1 MLKKIISG
9 GQTGADRAAIDLA
22 IKLSIPHGGW
32 IPKGRKTESGPLP
45 LKYQLMEMETAD
57 YPSRTKM
64 NIIDSQ
70 GTVILSRGRLTG
82 GSELTEVFAKVVGK
96 PICHIDLTQNDSFE
110 AAIILQSFIMENQI
124 EVLNVAGPRA
134 SHDPEIYFDVRSILE
149 AVFYM
154 MFLDSTQ
161 EETIKALI
169 IPASIKEEFPK
180 TKDAAVELIVADL
193 PLKTKTF
200 IARLADEKIQYLYFG
215 WLDYLKYRLGLDSGN
230 TALFTQ
236 MSQGMNPVIFTI
248 EDAVMEI
255 VKSLKRYVEKHYAL
269 KVIK

>member
-22 IKLSIPHGGW
+22 IKLSIPYGGW
-32 IPKGRKTESGPLP
+32 IPKGRKTESGSLS
-45 LKYQLMEMETAD
+45 LKYQLTEMETVD

-64 NIIDSQ
+64 NIVDSH
-70 GTVILSRGRLTG
+70 GTVIVSRGRLMG
-82 GSELTEVFAKVVGK
+82 GSELTKVFAKVVGK
-96 PICHIDLTQNDSFE
+96 PVCHIDLTQNDSFE

-134 SHDPEIYFDVRSILE
+134 SRDPEIYFDVRSILE

-154 MFLDSTQ
+154 MFLDSTH
-161 EETIKALI
+161 EEKIKALI
-169 IPASIKEEFPK
+169 PVSIKEEFPK
-180 TKDAAVELIVADL
+180 TKEAAVELIAAEL
-193 PLKTKTF
+193 SLKTKTF

-215 WLDYLKYRLGLDSGN
+215 WLDYLKFRLGLDSGN
-230 TALFTQ
+230 TELFTQ
-236 MSQGMNPVIFTI
+236 MSQGMDPIPFTI

-255 VKSLKRYVEKHYAL
+255 IKSLKRYVESHYGL

>member
-32 IPKGRKTESGPLP
+32 IPRGRKTESGPLP
-45 LKYQLMEMETAD
+45 LKYQLTEMETAD

-64 NIIDSQ
+64 NVVDSH
-70 GTVILSRGRLTG
+70 GTVVLSRGRLTA
-82 GSELTEVFAKVVGK
+82 GSELTRVFAKVVGK
-96 PICHIDLTQNDSFE
+96 PICHIDLAQNDSFE

-134 SHDPEIYFDVRSILE
+134 SRDPEIYFDVRSILE

-161 EETIKALI
+161 EETIKALV
-169 IPASIKEEFPK
+169 PASIREGFPR
-180 TKDAAVELIVADL
+180 TKQAAVELLADDL

-200 IARLADEKIQYLYFG
+200 IARLAHEKIQYLYFG
-215 WLDYLKYRLGLDSGN
+215 WLDYLKFRLGLDSGN
-230 TALFTQ
+230 TELFTHIRQ
-236 MSQGMNPVIFTI
+236 TVDPVIFTI

-255 VKSLKRYVEKHYAL
+255 VKSLKRYVENHYSL